1 MKSFI
6 GGLFKDRKDAERA
19 RQALLE
25 NGIEDSSINMLE
37 CTHENK
43 AVVLKEEPSIQ
54 SIGVGALIGAILVGG
69 LGALLGLLVGL
80 GILHIPGLEPSG
92 GATVPFE
99 ITGEFIATSL
109 FTGMIFGGVTGIIL
123 GVATRLLMARY
134 RKVNTSKGV
143 DKGDLMIAVEADDIR
158 KETKARL
165 TMKEYGARKFEEFRE
180 KWDTEV
186 WSVCQEEAPQTQ

>member
-1 MKSFI
+1 MRNFI
-6 GGLFKDRKDAERA
+6 GGLFRDRENAELA
-19 RQALLE
+19 HKALLE

-54 SIGVGALIGAILVGG
+54 SIGVAALIGAILMGG
-69 LGALLGLLVGL
+69 LGALLGLLVGF

-92 GATVPFE
+92 GATVPFA
-99 ITGEFIATSL
+99 ITWEFTASSL
-109 FTGMIFGGVTGIIL
+109 MTGIIFGGVTGIIL

-134 RKVNTSKGV
+134 RKVDTFKGV
-143 DKGDLMIAVEADDIR
+143 NKGDLMIAVETDDIR

-180 KWDTEV
+180 KWDPEI
-186 WSVCQEEAPQTQ
+186 WSVYKEEAPRA